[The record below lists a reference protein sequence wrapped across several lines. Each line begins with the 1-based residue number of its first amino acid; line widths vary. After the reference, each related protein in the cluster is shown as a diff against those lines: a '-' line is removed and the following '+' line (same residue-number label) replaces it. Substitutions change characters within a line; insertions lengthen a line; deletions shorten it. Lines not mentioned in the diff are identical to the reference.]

1 MAEKFLQLVGSTPTV
16 KEAKQTSSGLA
27 DAGRILA
34 LDDTGHI
41 HISVLPTGIAAD
53 IELIEA
59 SENLSSGNFVN
70 IWNDGGAA
78 KVRRADGSMAGKHA
92 HGFVI
97 ESVSPGQP
105 ANVYFEGRNP
115 HLSGLT
121 PGDVFLSATTPGEVT
136 RAAPTGSGQ
145 VVQKLGVA
153 VSPTSVNVEI
163 GQHYQLS

>member
-16 KEAKQTSSGLA
+16 KEAKQTSSGVP

-53 IELIEA
+53 IEMIEA

-70 IWNDGGAA
+70 IWNDGGTA

-97 ESVSPGQP
+97 ESFTTGQT
-105 ANVYFEGRNP
+105 ASVYFEGRNAQ
-115 HLSGLT
+115 LSGLT
-121 PGDVFLSATTPGEVT
+121 PGDVYLSTTPGEAT
-136 RAAPTGSGQ
+136 GTAPSGSGQ
-145 VVQKLGVA
+145 IVQKLGVA
-153 VSPTSVNVEI
+153 VSATSVNVEV